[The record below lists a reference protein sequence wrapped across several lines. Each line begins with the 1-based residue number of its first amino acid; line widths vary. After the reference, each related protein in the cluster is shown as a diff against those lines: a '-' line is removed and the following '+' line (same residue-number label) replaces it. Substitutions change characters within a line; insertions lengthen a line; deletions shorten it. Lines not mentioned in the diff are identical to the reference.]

1 MFALGR
7 EVVDDVHDDAGGYG
21 GRQRESIFIMPSF
34 DLSADEAKFR
44 KDLGAL
50 RLGLMALHKAL
61 IDSEKMAYEET
72 FGEIASP
79 NHFLQLLIAD
89 PWFAWLHPISEL
101 VVAIDELLEGKE
113 PVTGANA
120 GVVVKQ
126 TKSLLV
132 ASEEGQGFARS
143 YFEALQREPD
153 VVMAHA
159 EVVKCLKDF
168 KI

>member
-1 MFALGR
+1 MPVMWRRRATERKCF
-7 EVVDDVHDDAGGYG
+7 
-21 GRQRESIFIMPSF
+21 SMPSF
-34 DLSADEAKFR
+34 DLSADEARFR

-50 RLGLMALHKAL
+50 RLSLMALHKAL
-61 IDSEKMAYEET
+61 IDSEKAAYEET
-72 FGEIASP
+72 FGGIASP
-79 NHFLQLLIAD
+79 NQFLQLLIAD
-89 PWFAWLHPISEL
+89 PWFAWLHPVSEL

-113 PVTGANA
+113 PVTGSNA
-120 GVVVKQ
+120 GVIVKQ

-159 EVVKCLKDF
+159 EVVKCLREF
-168 KI
+168 KV